1 MQSILW
7 RLKAVPRKPIS
18 FVFILGLLWVFVAI
32 FGTAFWVAYNHSYRG
47 AIKYAIASNEVTAN
61 LVAHMIFEH
70 QRGVTGIILSYKR
83 RFSFIEGV
91 KEKDIKKVRRHL
103 RELTEEKDTGIDE
116 AFITDRDGLLWAD
129 FPVHAAT
136 HGKNFSEL
144 EWYQEVDKGWKP
156 YVSSLFR
163 REPTGDLVV
172 VICAPILDQKD
183 HVIGILGIFQ
193 KTAFLRGVI
202 DEIGVRTHA
211 RITVTDQEGHIICS
225 NGFKEL
231 SFEKEL
237 IRHPI
242 FSSVKEFREKGR
254 KPIQI
259 EDPKSKDVRYVAFAP
274 VGEMG
279 WLTIIDQDRNGVLK
293 SVSPFLIQQ
302 GIIALLTF
310 LLASIFLI
318 YFRRV
323 IWLEA
328 ANRELEAFASSASHD
343 LRTPLL
349 GIKGLS
355 DMLHNKYSHL
365 LDGKG
370 QQFLSV
376 IQKSSQNMLCLIED
390 LFAFSRFEV
399 QEINQ
404 SNIDMERVARTV
416 FDEMKSIIPSHN
428 VALSIKTLP
437 AAYGDEVMVRH
448 LFSNLFSNA
457 IKFSKLKDNAS
468 VEISARAGR
477 SQNLYY
483 VRDNG
488 VGFDMRYADKLFRPF
503 QRLHNRDEFEGTG
516 VGLAIV
522 QRIIQRHGGRLWAEG
537 KVNEGATFYFTLP
550 KARPKISKK
559 PRRATR
565 KGGRGVR

>member
-1 MQSILW
+1 M
-7 RLKAVPRKPIS
+7 
-18 FVFILGLLWVFVAI
+18 FILGLLWIFVAI
-32 FGTAFWVAYNHSYRG
+32 FGTAFWVAYNYSYRG
-47 AIKYAIASNEVTAN
+47 AIKSAIASNEMTAN

-70 QRGVTGIILSYKR
+70 QRGVTGVIRSYKR
-83 RFSFIEGV
+83 RFSLIEGV
-91 KEKDIKKVRRHL
+91 KKKDIKKVLRHL
-103 RELTEEKDTGIDE
+103 RELKEEKDTGIDE
-116 AFITDRDGLLWAD
+116 AFITDRDGLLWAN
-129 FPVHAAT
+129 FPVRAAT
-136 HGKNFSEL
+136 HGKNFSEV
-144 EWYQEVDKGWKP
+144 EWYQGESKGWKP
-156 YVSSLFR
+156 YVSGLFR

-183 HVIGILGIFQ
+183 NVIGILGIFQ
-193 KTAFLRGVI
+193 KTAFLCGVI
-202 DEIGVRTHA
+202 DEIGVQTHA

-242 FSSVKEFREKGR
+242 LSSVKEFLEKGR

-259 EDPKSKDVRYVAFAP
+259 KDPESKDVRYIAFAP

-293 SVSPFLIQQ
+293 SVSPFLVQQ

-310 LLASIFLI
+310 LLATIFLI

-323 IWLEA
+323 IWLQA
-328 ANRELEAFASSASHD
+328 VNRELEAFASSASHD
-343 LRTPLL
+343 LRAPLL

-355 DMLHNKYSHL
+355 DLLHKKYSHL

-376 IQKSSQNMLCLIED
+376 IQKDSQHMLCLIED

-404 SNIDMERVARTV
+404 SNIDMERVARAV
-416 FDEMKSIIPSHN
+416 FDEIKGLIPSHN

-437 AAYGDEVMVRH
+437 AAYGDEVMVQH
-448 LFSNLFSNA
+448 VFSNLFSNA
-457 IKFSKLKDNAS
+457 IKFTKLKDNAS
-468 VEISARAGR
+468 IEIGARVGR

-516 VGLAIV
+516 VGLATV
-522 QRIIQRHGGRLWAEG
+522 LRIIQRHSGRLWAEG
-537 KVNEGATFYFTLP
+537 KLNEGATFYFTLP
-550 KARPKISKK
+550 KARPKTPKK
-559 PRRATR
+559 PMSTAGKERRGLKQEMSER
-565 KGGRGVR
+565 DFPK